1 MKRGISAA
9 GSAPHWQCG
18 GQGFKSPILHQT
30 KHVFLTCFFY
40 KIILKGEK
48 VVGNNKSIIHF
59 GVRVQK
65 RNRSYKLNRDEFATI
80 NTHPSLPRF
89 SSLEK
94 RNAYSD
100 ASCNEYRIE
109 WCEEYREFCLTSY
122 DKNINYFSK
131 LDSNEFNYAISQ
143 FLISYPNFKEVV
155 DLNDYNETEGYYMMV
170 LDEYKQVYIGKS
182 VNIKKRIQQH
192 WSCTKPFDRTLFPLY
207 NTNSVLSIDFF
218 RALDTTRIYAWKT
231 HMTFGFERDLVYDF
245 PEKFSCNRIGGDID
259 NPIDGMLTA
268 RKHDL

>member
-1 MKRGISAA
+1 M
-9 GSAPHWQCG
+9 
-18 GQGFKSPILHQT
+18 
-30 KHVFLTCFFY
+30 
-40 KIILKGEK
+40 
-48 VVGNNKSIIHF
+48 GNNKSIIHF

-100 ASCNEYRIE
+100 ASCNEYRFE

-122 DKNINYFSK
+122 DKNIN
-131 LDSNEFNYAISQ
+131 
-143 FLISYPNFKEVV
+143 
-155 DLNDYNETEGYYMMV
+155 YMMV

-245 PEKFSCNRIGGDID
+245 PEKFSCNRIGGDVD